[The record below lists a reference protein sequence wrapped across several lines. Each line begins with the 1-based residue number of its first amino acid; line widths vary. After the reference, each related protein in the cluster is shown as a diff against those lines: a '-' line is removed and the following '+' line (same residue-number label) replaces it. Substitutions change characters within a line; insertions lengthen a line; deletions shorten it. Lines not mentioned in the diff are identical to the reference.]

1 MTKVCKTCEAEFET
15 EKKTVAYCC
24 EPCRR
29 TAQLAQKH
37 KHYEKVKGRS
47 LEAKTRKAR
56 EGLSIADV
64 VKLAREAG
72 MSYGQYV
79 GRYTISES

>member
-1 MTKVCKTCEAEFET
+1 MTKVCKTCGEEFET
-15 EKKTVAYCC
+15 EKKLIAYCC

-47 LEAKTRKAR
+47 KEAKMRKAVD
-56 EGLSIADV
+56 GLRIADV
-64 VKLAREAG
+64 VKLARDAG

-79 GRYTISES
+79 GRCTRSGS